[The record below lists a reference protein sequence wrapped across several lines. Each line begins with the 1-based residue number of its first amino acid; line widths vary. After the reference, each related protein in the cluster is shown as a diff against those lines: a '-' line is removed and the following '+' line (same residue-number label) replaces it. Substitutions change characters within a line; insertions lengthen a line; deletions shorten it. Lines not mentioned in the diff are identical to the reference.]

1 MHIYSFEKLV
11 VWQEARKFAV
21 AVYKV
26 TAGFPSEEKFGL
38 TNQIRRAAV
47 SIAANIAEGNGRL
60 SAKDQAHFYHI
71 AYSSTMEVL
80 SHLLISFDLS
90 FLSEEDLNTLRLKLE
105 EITNKINALR
115 KSVLTKG

>member
-1 MHIYSFEKLV
+1 MHIYSFEKLT

-21 AVYKV
+21 AVYKI

-38 TNQIRRAAV
+38 TNQIRRASV

-71 AYSSTMEVL
+71 AYSSTLEVL
-80 SHLLISFDLS
+80 SHLLISADLK
-90 FLSEEDLNTLRLKLE
+90 FLEDEELRMLRLKLE

-115 KSVLTKG
+115 NSVLTKE